1 MRSAPCPI
9 DCHPLIPSSE
19 KESHAA
25 FFCFPV
31 EVRTAPQTLQVDRPT
46 SDDPPEVDGSS
57 RRSKAGSSE
66 PPQLQYLWRGRYAD
80 QSRESDGGILL
91 IKVVLNQL
99 WIFCTSVL
107 DSRGRFATAIGI
119 GFRIDDCRVLNGLC
133 GLRGCWAVGNKG
145 NTYVTLTIVF
155 F

>member
-1 MRSAPCPI
+1 MRPFFAFRLKYELHRKLCR
-9 DCHPLIPSSE
+9 LIGR
-19 KESHAA
+19 
-25 FFCFPV
+25 
-31 EVRTAPQTLQVDRPT
+31 RTA
-46 SDDPPEVDGSS
+46 EVDGSS
-57 RRSKAGSSE
+57 RRNKAGSSE